1 MGLFDFE
8 GCFFQPTCSGET
20 MTINGDKMEKE
31 NHILVDDLKKD
42 LDQGRVSRRE
52 FIRYAALLGVSATA
66 ATQMAGMMVFPNT
79 AVAASVKRGGT
90 IRVAGPVQKVTH
102 PAQFSWI
109 TPTNQL
115 RHVAEYLTYTDENN
129 VTHPHLLKNW
139 QASDD
144 LKTWTLNLRRGVMF
158 NNGDEFTADD
168 VIFTFNEWFKKS
180 VGSSMKGMMGGYLDP
195 TGIEKLGKYQVRL
208 NLKNAE
214 IGVPEHLYHYP
225 AMMLNH
231 KTFEGDFIK
240 APHGTGPYTLEKY
253 VAGERCIL
261 KRRKGYWR
269 KGMDGSALPYLDS
282 VEYTDMGTEM
292 APMIAAVKA
301 GEIDMIDFGDI
312 GGAEAFQ
319 ALKNDSSVNVYPV
332 ATNQTRILRMRVDMK
347 PWSDNRVRKALKLCQ
362 HREKI
367 LALSYFGQGL
377 LGQDMHVSP
386 KHPEYCPID
395 TPKYDP
401 AQAKQLLKAAGY
413 PNGLD
418 VNLAVGNGWKEI
430 VRYAEVLKQDAAPAG
445 FRVNIQTMPNSQYWE
460 KWTQVD
466 LGITTWAH
474 RPLGTMVLNLAYVGD
489 AAGKPVAWNESRWV
503 DQEFSNLLTQANG
516 TLDLEKRRKI
526 FCKLESIQQER
537 GSIANAFWINVWS
550 IARKR
555 VQNLV
560 SHPSLYLNFDNIW
573 LKG

>member
-1 MGLFDFE
+1 
-8 GCFFQPTCSGET
+8 
-20 MTINGDKMEKE
+20 
-31 NHILVDDLKKD
+31 
-42 LDQGRVSRRE
+42 
-52 FIRYAALLGVSATA
+52 
-66 ATQMAGMMVFPNT
+66 
-79 AVAASVKRGGT
+79 
-90 IRVAGPVQKVTH
+90 
-102 PAQFSWI
+102 
-109 TPTNQL
+109 
-115 RHVAEYLTYTDENN
+115 
-129 VTHPHLLKNW
+129 
-139 QASDD
+139 
-144 LKTWTLNLRRGVMF
+144 
-158 NNGDEFTADD
+158 
-168 VIFTFNEWFKKS
+168 
-180 VGSSMKGMMGGYLDP
+180 
-195 TGIEKLGKYQVRL
+195 
-208 NLKNAE
+208 
-214 IGVPEHLYHYP
+214 
-225 AMMLNH
+225 
-231 KTFEGDFIK
+231 
-240 APHGTGPYTLEKY
+240 
-253 VAGERCIL
+253 
-261 KRRKGYWR
+261 
-269 KGMDGSALPYLDS
+269 
-282 VEYTDMGTEM
+282 
-292 APMIAAVKA
+292 
-301 GEIDMIDFGDI
+301 
-312 GGAEAFQ
+312 
-319 ALKNDSSVNVYPV
+319 
-332 ATNQTRILRMRVDMK
+332 MRVDMK